1 MQSLV
6 QWREGGLTEDIR
18 GLDNLPSAA
27 EGMGAGE
34 GDDLLVAKAHAVEHL
49 PPPHVSQAVAKT

>member
-1 MQSLV
+1 
-6 QWREGGLTEDIR
+6 
-18 GLDNLPSAA
+18 LDNLPSAA

-34 GDDLLVAKAHAVEHL
+34 GNDLLVAKAHAVEHL